1 MKHWQDGKSRL
12 FRFKK
17 FILGW
22 KCANTFEIEYWCIFP
37 SSVFCL
43 IENLPIQKPSA
54 EKKSS
59 ALKSIHWY
67 KRFFIN
73 IVWWNWDF
81 SPSYKARKKVLNAV
95 KHFPENENEN
105 ENDESLKN
113 ICNSATGIH
122 VPIISKRTRN
132 SSLEQYFITFDW
144 YQTWAEAYYLQLF
157 VKWMLKMTSIF
168 IICVGIVLPPQV
180 SFTKTF
186 NI

>member
-1 MKHWQDGKSRL
+1 MKNPDYFGSKNL
-12 FRFKK
+12 FWDENVRIPLKLN
-17 FILGW
+17 ID
-22 KCANTFEIEYWCIFP
+22 
-37 SSVFCL
+37 VFSHH
-43 IENLPIQKPSA
+43 Q
-54 EKKSS
+54 SS
-59 ALKSIHWY
+59 ALSKIYLFKKMRRKKVPLWSHFIDI
-67 KRFFIN
+67 KDFFID

-105 ENDESLKN
+105 DESLEI

-122 VPIISKRTRN
+122 VSIISKRTRN

-168 IICVGIVLPPQV
+168 IICVGIVLFPQV